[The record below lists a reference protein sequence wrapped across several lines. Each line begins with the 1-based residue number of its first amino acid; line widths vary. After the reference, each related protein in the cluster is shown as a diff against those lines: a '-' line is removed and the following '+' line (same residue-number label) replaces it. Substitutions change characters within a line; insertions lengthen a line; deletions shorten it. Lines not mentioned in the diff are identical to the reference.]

1 MRSPKLTSPELPRY
15 GEGSL
20 AELVPALLG
29 AVGAGGFAEAPR
41 LGLGEARSA
50 CLLLVDGLGDEL
62 VVGNAD
68 VAPTLA
74 AHRAAA
80 LTTCY
85 PSTTATSITSI
96 GTGLT
101 PGEHGVV
108 GYLWEPY
115 PGAEGLLNAL
125 RWQFQGRDSSA
136 LGIVTPERTQ
146 PEPTAFER
154 ATAAG
159 TAVTVVS
166 SSLYR
171 DSGLS
176 RMALRGSRFSGAST
190 WGTLVARVIEAL
202 REPGFVYAYVSDLDT
217 TGHAL
222 GPSSPGWRAQL
233 ALVDRLVAT
242 LAEQLPAGSTLVV
255 TGDHGMVAV
264 GEDDHVSLDGRAD
277 LTAGVRA
284 IGGEPRARYVY
295 ARPGAAG
302 DVLAAWR
309 EALGERAWV
318 ISAEQAVADGWF
330 GPKITEQA
338 IPRLGDVIAAARG
351 TNVLVRPEAEPR
363 LTTMRGHHGSLT
375 PAEQLIPLIRFSR

>member
-1 MRSPKLTSPELPRY
+1 VESPALPRY
-15 GEGSL
+15 GERSL

-29 AVGAGGFAEAPR
+29 VVGAEGFTEAPR
-41 LGLGEARSA
+41 LGLGTARSA

-62 VVGNAD
+62 IAANAD

-96 GTGLT
+96 GTGLA

-125 RWQFQGRDSSA
+125 RWQFQGRESSA
-136 LGIVTPERTQ
+136 LDIIVPEQAQ
-146 PEPTAFER
+146 PELTAFER
-154 ATAAG
+154 AAASRLS
-159 TAVTVVS
+159 VTVVS
-166 SSLYR
+166 APFYR

-176 RMALRGSRFSGAST
+176 RMALRGGRFAGAPT
-190 WGTLVARVIEAL
+190 WGTLVDGVVEAL
-202 REPGFVYAYVSDLDT
+202 REPGFVYAYVSELDT
-217 TGHAL
+217 TGHTL

-233 ALVDRLVAT
+233 ALVDQLVAT

-255 TGDHGMVAV
+255 TGDHGMVTTT
-264 GEDDHVSLDGRAD
+264 EEDHVSLDRRPD
-277 LTAGVRA
+277 LLAGVRA

-309 EALGERAWV
+309 EALGEHAWV
-318 ISAEQAVADGWF
+318 ISTEQAVADGWF
-330 GPKITEQA
+330 GPKVTEQA
-338 IPRLGDVIAAARG
+338 IPRMGDVIAAARG
-351 TNVLVRPEAEPR
+351 TSVLVRPDVEPR
-363 LTTMRGHHGSLT
+363 LSIMRGHHGSLT
-375 PAEQLIPLIRFSR
+375 PAEQLIPLIQISA

>member
-1 MRSPKLTSPELPRY
+1 
-15 GEGSL
+15 L

-29 AVGAGGFAEAPR
+29 AVGAEGFTEAPR
-41 LGLGEARSA
+41 LGLGAARSA

-62 VVGNAD
+62 VAANAD

-74 AHRAAA
+74 AHRSAA

-115 PGAEGLLNAL
+115 PGAGGLLNAL
-125 RWQFQGRDSSA
+125 RWQFQGRDSTA
-136 LGIVTPERTQ
+136 LDVVVPEQTQ
-146 PEPTAFER
+146 PELTAFEQ
-154 ATAAG
+154 ASAAG
-159 TAVTVVS
+159 ISVTVVS
-166 SSLYR
+166 QPLYR

-190 WGTLVARVIEAL
+190 WGTLVERVIEAL
-202 REPGFVYAYVSDLDT
+202 RAPGFVYAYVSDLDT
-217 TGHAL
+217 TGHTL
-222 GPSSPGWRAQL
+222 GPASAGWRAQL

-242 LAEQLPAGSTLVV
+242 LAEQLPADSMLVV
-255 TGDHGMVAV
+255 TGDHGMVTV
-264 GEDDHVSLDGRAD
+264 TEDDHVSLDGRPS
-277 LTAGVRA
+277 LLAGVRA

-295 ARPGAAG
+295 AQPGAAG

-309 EALGERAWV
+309 EVLGEHAWV
-318 ISAEQAVADGWF
+318 VSAEQAVADGWF
-330 GPKITEQA
+330 GPKVTERA

-351 TNVLVRPEAEPR
+351 TSVLVRPEVEPR

-375 PAEQLIPLIRFSR
+375 SAEQLIPLIHLRA

>member
-1 MRSPKLTSPELPRY
+1 MQSPELPRY

-20 AELVPALLG
+20 AELVPALMRV
-29 AVGAGGFAEAPR
+29 VGAGGFAEAPR

-62 VVGNAD
+62 VVANAD

-96 GTGLT
+96 GTGLA

-136 LGIVTPERTQ
+136 LDIVVPERTQ

-154 ATAAG
+154 ATASG

-190 WGTLVARVIEAL
+190 WGTLVARVVEAL

-217 TGHAL
+217 TGHSL

-242 LAEQLPAGSTLVV
+242 LAEQLPAGSMLVV
-255 TGDHGMVAV
+255 TGDHGMVSV
-264 GEDDHVSLDGRAD
+264 NEDDHVSLDGRPD
-277 LTAGVRA
+277 MLAGVRA

-330 GPKITEQA
+330 GPKITDQA

-351 TNVLVRPEAEPR
+351 TSVLVRPDAEPR
-363 LTTMRGHHGSLT
+363 LTAMRGHHGSLT
-375 PAEQLIPLIRFSR
+375 PAEQLIPLIHFSH